1 MATKKKTT
9 NNSTTKKE
17 KVVKVEKEEVRKI
30 RPKNYIIL
38 GAIFLATFALVFLLR
53 FWYNAYRDYKLTI
66 PVLKGTLNE
75 VTLAELD
82 HYITANPDAVIYIE
96 VSEDENSRE
105 VAKDLKNVIKER
117 NLANKVVYINISSE
131 EDKTITL
138 LLIFSSLTNFLI
150 TLAKGS
156 LTVFLI
162 STISN
167 LEGSSLLPVP
177 ILEIKLIPL
186 FKHSFITHFLTIT
199 VSHASTK
206 KSIS

>member
-30 RPKNYIIL
+30 RPKNYIVL

-131 EDKTITL
+131 EDKTAFFENFSKKYMNNEKLQHYPALVLFIDGKVDAYVSKTSKQEL
-138 LLIFSSLTNFLI
+138 NVGDVEQIFDQYE
-150 TLAKGS
+150 
-156 LTVFLI
+156 
-162 STISN
+162 
-167 LEGSSLLPVP
+167 LEGDN
-177 ILEIKLIPL
+177 
-186 FKHSFITHFLTIT
+186 
-199 VSHASTK
+199 
-206 KSIS
+206 